1 MQNCRLPIELC
12 ELAIDLIQDTRIWW
26 DRRLDSWRWH
36 FRACAL
42 VCSAWLPRARLHVF
56 RTVAFAQIPQVDRFV
71 QFITEN
77 PSYAD
82 LLHELALPATDEEYI
97 PFVHATLVSRLRH
110 LRSIVYT
117 CVEFITPNT
126 LSWHYPSRY
135 FMLAGRYSLTELT
148 VRFPFGSL
156 PPAVWI
162 QFLLLIWSLRGLQ
175 SLQLQLENIP
185 HITPQQMS
193 RLNASRRQWAC
204 GQLKTLF
211 IQVSEVCG
219 SPV

>member
-12 ELAIDLIQDTRIWW
+12 ELAIDLIQDTRICW
-26 DRRLDSWRWH
+26 DRRPDRWHWH

-56 RTVAFAQIPQVDRFV
+56 RTVAFAQSPQVDRFV
-71 QFITEN
+71 QVITEN

-82 LLHELALPATDEEYI
+82 LVQELVLLPATDKEYI

-117 CVEFITPNT
+117 YVELITLNT
-126 LSWHYPSRY
+126 FSWPYPSRY
-135 FMLAGRYSLTELT
+135 FMLAGQYSLTELT

-162 QFLLLIWSLRGLQ
+162 EFLLLIWSLRGIQ
-175 SLQLQLENIP
+175 SLQLQLETIP
-185 HITPQQMS
+185 NFTSQQRS
-193 RLNASRRQWAC
+193 RLAASRRQWAC
-204 GQLKTLF
+204 GQLKTHR
-211 IQVSEVCG
+211 
-219 SPV
+219 